1 MEMNG
6 ERRIAAPRATVWE
19 GLNDPEVLR
28 ASIPGCESVE
38 RTAPD
43 AFQARVALKIGPMAA
58 KFSGKVQLSN
68 INAPAGYT
76 ITGEGNGGAMG
87 FAKGGAD
94 VSLEED
100 GPDATLL
107 RYAVKAQVGGKM
119 AQLGGRLID
128 STAKSMADQFFDRF
142 ANAVTVQPVAAAN
155 QEERLAAATLVAPRM
170 ADPVI
175 GGTGP
180 LHPEAGAT
188 PGPAPLPRT
197 HPAPPVSAPISIFA
211 LLPSE
216 IMGLPVLFW
225 GGSAVMV
232 VILALLFLV
241 G

>member
-1 MEMNG
+1 MEMSG

-43 AFQARVALKIGPMAA
+43 AFQARVGIKIGPMAA
-58 KFSGKVQLSN
+58 KFTGKVQLTN
-68 INAPAGYT
+68 INAPVSYT
-76 ITGEGNGGAMG
+76 IGGEGNGGAMG

-94 VSLEED
+94 VALEED
-100 GPDATLL
+100 GADATIL

-128 STAKSMADQFFDRF
+128 STAKQMADQFFDRF
-142 ANAVTVQPVAAAN
+142 AETVAMQPVAEAGPEA
-155 QEERLAAATLVAPRM
+155 RLSAATLVAPRM

-175 GGTGP
+175 GPTGP
-180 LHPEAGAT
+180 LHPEAGEI
-188 PGPAPLPRT
+188 PSPPPLPRR
-197 HPAPPVSAPISIFA
+197 HPTPPAAISIFS
-211 LLPSE
+211 LMPSE
-216 IMGLPVLFW
+216 IFGLPVLFW
-225 GGSAVMV
+225 GGGVVMLF
-232 VILALLFLV
+232 ILALLFLV